1 MVQIK
6 WAGQDTYKLAKV
18 VGAFVVMISAIS
30 NEYGAGINYVA
41 VNSLSVYP
49 SMRNLIPVAMF
60 MTGLLLIPKVYMYQM
75 YAKVAS
81 RAGSSYVWIGRSLH
95 PYLGFVMQFIFWFSV
110 VGSIGFVS
118 YAVGTTTAQAFSYVG
133 FQPGTWFATQI
144 GHIVIGITIIWLV
157 FLLHYTGVR
166 NYGFV
171 ISILFALILFSAT
184 SIIII
189 GMTTSPA
196 TFTSIVQ
203 TKIINKTVV
212 APNLPPVGYSAFFG
226 TMTIFLFAY
235 GGLSAAPSL
244 GGEVRN
250 PEKDVS
256 RGIIYAWLTS
266 IVLFSLVTFAI
277 FHVSEWPTTIS
288 LLGSNQSYYATAPG
302 IISLVAPHLLGI
314 VVTIVVTIVLAK
326 TLAPLM
332 LSTSRTL
339 FAFGED
345 RIFPTIFTRTNKHK
359 APHVALFIS
368 AFAGSLIL
376 IEVSIVG
383 WSIAVILRAIS
394 ILLMIAFLGFGVLNL
409 ALKREKVEWQ
419 KKVSG
424 AAMIFAAIAGIAIAF
439 VMIPSVLIQPHQPL
453 EFQPYFQ
460 LAVSVMVSTVIY
472 LAAKLAA
479 RQRGE
484 NLEENIV
491 SRLPLE

>member
-1 MVQIK
+1 MLQIK
-6 WAGQDTYKLAKV
+6 GMGPDTYKLAKV

-49 SMRNLIPVAMF
+49 SMRNLIPIAMF

-133 FQPGTWFATQI
+133 FQPGTWFATQL
-144 GHIVIGITIIWLV
+144 GHIVIGITIIWLI

-171 ISILFALILFSAT
+171 ISILFALILFSAI

-189 GMTTSPA
+189 GMITSPA
-196 TFTSIVQ
+196 TFNSIVQ
-203 TKIINKTVV
+203 TKIGKTIVT
-212 APNLPPVGYSAFFG
+212 PNLPPVGYSAFFG

-266 IVLFSLVTFAI
+266 LVLFSLVTFAI

-288 LLGSNQSYYATAPG
+288 LLSSNKAYYATAPG
-302 IISLVAPHLLGI
+302 IISLVAPHALGI
-314 VVTIVVTIVLAK
+314 VVTVVVTIVLAK
-326 TLAPLM
+326 TIAPLM

-345 RIFPTIFTRTNKHK
+345 RVFPSIFTRTNRHK

-368 AFAGSLIL
+368 AFAGSVIL
-376 IEVSIVG
+376 VEVSIVG

-409 ALKREKVEWQ
+409 ALKKEKAEWQ

-424 AAMIFAAIAGIAIAF
+424 VAMVLAAIAGIVIAF

-460 LAVSVMVSTVIY
+460 LAVSVFVSTLIY
-472 LAAKLAA
+472 LAAKIAA
-479 RQRGE
+479 KRRGE
-484 NLEENIV
+484 NLDQNIV
-491 SRLPLE
+491 SRLPIE